1 MSLEYNGYSAQDLFV
16 IYSTNKKTNGT
27 YLEIGTNHP
36 INYNNTY
43 VLESKYNWYGFLV
56 EYSNE
61 FTELYKLHRPKSY
74 PIIRDATTINFLE
87 EFEKVNFPKNI
98 DYLQVDLDVDN
109 CSTLTT
115 LKNLNSQLFDSYKF
129 ATVTFEHDIYR
140 GDYYNTRSISREI
153 FNSHGYIR
161 VFSDIHA
168 GIYYGE
174 YEDWYVHPELVNMD
188 YINKI
193 KTDTPSLLKDE
204 VIKILEDN
212 YQTH

>member
-193 KTDTPSLLKDE
+193 KTDTQS
-204 VIKILEDN
+204 
-212 YQTH
+212 Y